1 MKLSTLDGWLNLLS
15 DEFNALYFDELVR
28 FLKSEYETGM
38 CYPPGHLIFNAFD
51 KCQPN
56 QVQVVIFGQD
66 PYINPGQAQGLAFS
80 VPKGTAYPPS
90 LRNIY
95 KEIESDLGRPS
106 RTTGDLTPW
115 AEQGVFLLNATL
127 TVRAGASGSHQG
139 KGWEQFTDRVIERL
153 GQSTRPTVF
162 MLWGSYAQRK
172 AVLIDESL
180 HLVLRA
186 PHPSPLSA
194 HRGFFGCRHF
204 SQANAWLIANK
215 LQSIDW

>member
-1 MKLSTLDGWLNLLS
+1 MNVRINPDWLPWLSE
-15 DEFNALYFDELVR
+15 EFEAPYFKVLASFV
-28 FLKSEYETGM
+28 KSEYANGV
-38 CYPPGHLIFNAFD
+38 CYPPGALIFNAFEQCSPD
-51 KCQPN
+51 E
-56 QVQVVIFGQD
+56 VRVVILGQD

-80 VPKGTAYPPS
+80 VPQGTAYPPS

-95 KEIESDLGRPS
+95 KEIETDLGRPS
-106 RTTGDLTPW
+106 HTKGDLKAW
-115 AEQGVFLLNATL
+115 AKQGVFLLNATL

-153 GQSTRPTVF
+153 GHSERPRVF

-172 AVLIDESL
+172 AVLIDESR

-215 LQSIDW
+215 LHSIDW